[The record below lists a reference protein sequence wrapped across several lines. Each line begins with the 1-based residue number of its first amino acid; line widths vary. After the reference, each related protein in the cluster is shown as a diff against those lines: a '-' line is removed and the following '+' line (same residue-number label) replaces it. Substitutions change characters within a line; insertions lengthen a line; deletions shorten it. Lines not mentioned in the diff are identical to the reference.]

1 VNTQFISALRKS
13 SSVTLPSR
21 QRGIT
26 LMGFII
32 VAAVLGFFMLMGAKL
47 LPAYTEFN
55 AVKTAMDGQGLILG
69 GANRPVDM
77 HWQDLLRKFDI
88 SYVET
93 PQRPAL
99 TLDRRKSELTIAYE
113 YRTPFVY
120 NIFFAVAF
128 THTVKLK
135 SGS

>member
-1 VNTQFISALRKS
+1 MPKTLAIK
-13 SSVTLPSR
+13 LPSR

-32 VAAVLGFFMLMGAKL
+32 VASVLGFFMLIGAKL

-55 AVKTAMDGQGLILG
+55 AVKTAMEGQGLISS

-93 PQRPAL
+93 PQRTAL
-99 TLDRRKSELTIAYE
+99 TLDRRKSELTIAYD
-113 YRTPFVY
+113 YKTAFVY
-120 NIFFAVAF
+120 NISFVVAF
-128 THTVKLK
+128 SHTIKLK

>member
-1 VNTQFISALRKS
+1 MNKN
-13 SSVTLPSR
+13 LPVK

-32 VAAVLGFFMLMGAKL
+32 VAAVLGFFMLMAAKL
-47 LPAYTEFN
+47 FPAYTEFN
-55 AVKTAMDGQGLILG
+55 AVKTAMDGQGLVTG
-69 GANRPVDM
+69 GANRPVDL

-93 PQRPAL
+93 PQRPSL
-99 TLDRRKSELTIAYE
+99 TLDRRKSELNINYE

-120 NIFFAVAF
+120 NIFFVMSF
-128 THTVKLK
+128 SHSVKLK
-135 SGS
+135 SG

>member
-1 VNTQFISALRKS
+1 MNTQLNNNMPKTLAVK
-13 SSVTLPSR
+13 LPSR

-32 VAAVLGFFMLMGAKL
+32 VAAVLGFFMLMAAKL
-47 LPAYTEFN
+47 FPAYTEFN
-55 AVKTAMDGQGLILG
+55 AVKTAMEGQGLILG

>member
-1 VNTQFISALRKS
+1 MNTQINS
-13 SSVTLPSR
+13 SMPKTLAIKLPSR

-32 VAAVLGFFMLMGAKL
+32 VASVLGFFMLIGAKL

-55 AVKTAMDGQGLILG
+55 AVKTAMEGQGLISS

-93 PQRPAL
+93 PQRTAL
-99 TLDRRKSELTIAYE
+99 TLDRRKSELTIAYD
-113 YRTPFVY
+113 YKTTFVY
-120 NIFFAVAF
+120 NIFFVVAF
-128 THTVKLK
+128 SHTVKLK